1 MTRKKELYNPAEHL
15 TVSTEVRVR
24 FNENDPL
31 GIVWHGNYI
40 KYFEDGR
47 EAFGRE
53 HNIGYLEI
61 FDLGF
66 STPIVESSCK
76 HKLSLKYGD
85 VAKVVT
91 EFICTPAAKMIFAIR
106 FLLPQETF
114 LARVKLFRFFLT
126 KQENY
131 NLRNQNSTAI
141 GLPKTFQDEKCF
153 YKCHQLRH
161 TIGT

>member
-1 MTRKKELYNPAEHL
+1 MTRKKELYNPAQHL

-66 STPIVESSCK
+66 STPIIESSCK

-91 EFICTPAAKMIFAIR
+91 EFIFTPAAKMIFRYKIFTPSGNLSCTGETIQV
-106 FLLPQETF
+106 FLDKAGELQ
-114 LARVKLFRFFLT
+114 LA
-126 KQENY
+126 Q
-131 NLRNQNSTAI
+131 
-141 GLPKTFQDEKCF
+141 PKF
-153 YKCHQLRH
+153 YSDWIAKN
-161 TIGT
+161 ISG